1 MDNIQ
6 MEAIEALA
14 RYITMHRTDANPY
27 RLYICIHKVGNQ
39 GTSRYMRVY
48 VCEGVE
54 VTNFVATILGY
65 KISNAKDTYGCMIV
79 HGCGMD
85 MCFHV
90 VNTLASIVNPI
101 YQNLINGDY
110 YNYVEAGKRRR

>member
-1 MDNIQ
+1 MYD
-6 MEAIEALA
+6 IEQHLKV
-14 RYITMHRTDANPY
+14 RTPQAC
-27 RLYICIHKVGNQ
+27 LWVSQ
-39 GTSRYMRVY
+39 MRVY

-54 VTNFVATILGY
+54 VTNFVARILGY

-90 VNTLASIVNPI
+90 VNRLASIVNSI